1 MAPTVLNVSFRWK
14 GMAGNV
20 VGEILYRKEPKRQY
34 RLFGIIS
41 FELYYFELWMLAALG
56 QHPVSRAGVKIP
68 CNQFG
73 SYVPVGYPGNMP
85 SSVVICSIP
94 CAPPASI
101 PEAGGCA
108 YADFLYESMRD

>member
-20 VGEILYRKEPKRQY
+20 VGEILYRKEPKRQV

-41 FELYYFELWMLAALG
+41 FVLYYFELWILAELG
-56 QHPVSRAGVKIP
+56 HHPVSRAGVDLP

-94 CAPPASI
+94 FAPPASI

-108 YADFLYESMRD
+108 YADFLYESMSD